1 MTAVFLWNALAGLFF
16 GLLAWVY
23 DRVAGIEPC

>member
-1 MTAVFLWNALAGLFF
+1 MTAVFLWNAISGFLF

-23 DRVAGIEPC
+23 DRVAGIPC